1 MKKLSFVFLYY
12 MTCHFLILGQNTTI
26 QGIITND
33 SQEPIPY
40 VTVSLNT
47 GFGTTTNENGFYQLN
62 IPVKKKLIISFSHI
76 AQK

>member
-1 MKKLSFVFLYY
+1 M
-12 MTCHFLILGQNTTI
+12 ILGQNTTI

-62 IPVKKKLIISFSHI
+62 IPVKKKINHQFLTYCS
-76 AQK
+76 